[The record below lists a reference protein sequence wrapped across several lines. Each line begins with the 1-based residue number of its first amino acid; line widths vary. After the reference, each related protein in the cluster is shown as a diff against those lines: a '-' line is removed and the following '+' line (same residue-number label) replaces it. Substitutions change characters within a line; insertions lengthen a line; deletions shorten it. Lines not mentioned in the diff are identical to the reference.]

1 MNPVLSM
8 DTAKSLVRWGGRY
21 GIARA
26 VIKAGARRGDLHGRL
41 ATDPRIRAY
50 PYALYDEV
58 RSRGDLVPGKFAM
71 MTARHAVAA
80 EILRHEDFG
89 VGFPQEAMA
98 GPIGRAV
105 RWAHD
110 DAVTGPVEPPSM
122 LATDGADHARYRR
135 LVSKAFTARAVEAL
149 GADVERIA
157 EDLLGRMASAPDGR
171 VDLVAG
177 YAAALPVQVI
187 AGVLGVPLHMQQ
199 TFLRWGADLTPSLD
213 VDMRYRAFRK
223 SERALREL
231 NTWLGTHFARLRRE
245 PGDDLL
251 SRVILAGRAEDEPE
265 LTDIELAA
273 VAGLVLTAGFETTV
287 NLIGNAVVLLLAH
300 PEQLE
305 ILRADPTGWRNA
317 VEETL
322 RHDSPVQNTARH
334 ATREVQVRGQM
345 LARFQLVVVMLAA
358 ANRDPAVFADPA
370 RYDVTRS
377 NARDHLAFSAG
388 AHYCLGAALAR
399 LEGEIALRMLFD
411 RYPHLG
417 LTAAPQRR
425 PTRILRG
432 WQHLPVRLQSAV
444 PVP

>member
-1 MNPVLSM
+1 MNQV
-8 DTAKSLVRWGGRY
+8 KSFVRWGGRY

-26 VIKAGARRGDLHGRL
+26 VIKAGARSGDLHGRL

-58 RSRGDLVPGKFAM
+58 RARADLVPGKFAM
-71 MTARHAVAA
+71 MTARHAVAS
-80 EILRHEDFG
+80 EILRHEDFH
-89 VGFPQEAMA
+89 VGFPREAMA
-98 GPIGRAV
+98 GPIGRAIQ
-105 RWAHD
+105 WAHD
-110 DAVTGPVEPPSM
+110 DAVNGPVEPPSM
-122 LATDGADHARYRR
+122 LATNGAEHARYRR
-135 LVSKAFTARAVEAL
+135 LVSKAFTARAVDAL
-149 GADVERIA
+149 GTDIERIA
-157 EDLLGRMASAPDGR
+157 EELLGRMAGGGDGR
-171 VDLVAG
+171 VDLVAD

-187 AGVLGVPLHMQQ
+187 AGILGVPLHMQE

-213 VDMRYRAFRK
+213 IDMRYRAFRK

-231 NTWLGTHFARLRRE
+231 NAWLRTHFAQLRRD

-265 LTDIELAA
+265 LTDAELAA

-305 ILRADPTGWRNA
+305 ILRADANGWRNA

-334 ATREVQVRGQM
+334 TARPVELAGQSIRKWQV
-345 LARFQLVVVMLAA
+345 VVVMLAA
-358 ANRDPAVFADPA
+358 ANRDPAVFTDPS
-370 RYDVTRS
+370 RYDVTRP
-377 NARDHLAFSAG
+377 NARDHLSFSAG

-411 RYPHLG
+411 RFPGLG
-417 LTAAPQRR
+417 LTGTPQRR

-432 WQHLPVRLQSAV
+432 WATLPVRLESTV
-444 PVP
+444 PVF

>member
-1 MNPVLSM
+1 MNEL
-8 DTAKSLVRWGGRY
+8 KSFVRWGGRY

-26 VIKAGARRGDLHGRL
+26 VIKAGARGGDLHGRL
-41 ATDPRIRAY
+41 ATDPAIRAY
-50 PYALYDEV
+50 PYRLYDEI
-58 RSRGDLVPGKFAM
+58 RERGDLVPGKFAM
-71 MTARHAVAA
+71 MTARHAVAS
-80 EILRHEDFG
+80 EILRHEDFH
-89 VGFPQEAMA
+89 VGFPREAMV
-98 GPIGRAV
+98 GPIARAIQ
-105 RWAHD
+105 WAHD

-122 LATDGADHARYRR
+122 LATNGAEHARYRR

-149 GADVERIA
+149 GVDVERMA
-157 EDLLGRMASAPDGR
+157 DELLHRMRAVPDGR
-171 VDLVAG
+171 VDLVAD

-187 AGVLGVPLHMQQ
+187 AGMLGVPLQMKD
-199 TFLRWGADLTPSLD
+199 TFLRWGADLTQALD
-213 VDMRYRAFRK
+213 IDMRYRAFRR
-223 SERALREL
+223 SERALRGL
-231 NTWLGTHFARLRRE
+231 NAWLGTHFEHLRRE

-265 LTDIELAA
+265 LTDVELTA

-305 ILRADPTGWRNA
+305 ILRSGTGDWRNA

-322 RHDSPVQNTARH
+322 RYDSPVQNTARH
-334 ATREVQVRGQM
+334 AAREVEIRGTTVRRWQVV
-345 LARFQLVVVMLAA
+345 AVMLAA

-370 RYDVTRS
+370 RYDVTRA

-399 LEGEIALRMLFD
+399 LEGEIALRKLFEAFPD
-411 RYPHLG
+411 LG
-417 LTAAPQRR
+417 LTGVPQRR

-432 WQHLPVRLQSAV
+432 WQQLPVQLGTAV
-444 PVP
+444 AAA

>member
-1 MNPVLSM
+1 MNEV
-8 DTAKSLVRWGGRY
+8 KSFVRWGGRY

-26 VIKAGARRGDLHGRL
+26 VIKAGARSGDLHGRL

-58 RSRGDLVPGKFAM
+58 RARGDLVPGKFAM
-71 MTARHAVAA
+71 MTARHAVAS
-80 EILRHEDFG
+80 EILRHEDFH

-105 RWAHD
+105 QWAHD
-110 DAVTGPVEPPSM
+110 DAVAGPVEPPSM
-122 LATDGADHARYRR
+122 LATNGAQHARYRR
-135 LVSKAFTARAVEAL
+135 LVSKAFTARAVDAL

-157 EDLLGRMASAPDGR
+157 DDLLGRMAGARDGR
-171 VDLVAG
+171 VDLVAD

-187 AGVLGVPLHMQQ
+187 AGMLGVPLHMQA

-213 VDMRYRAFRK
+213 IDMRYRAFRK
-223 SERALREL
+223 CERALREL
-231 NTWLGTHFARLRRE
+231 NAWLLTHFAQLRRE

-265 LTDIELAA
+265 LTDAELAA

-287 NLIGNAVVLLLAH
+287 NLVGNAVVLLLAH

-305 ILRADPTGWRNA
+305 ILRADPGGWRNA

-334 ATREVQVRGQM
+334 TARPVELAGQTI
-345 LARFQLVVVMLAA
+345 AKWRVVVVMLAA
-358 ANRDPAVFADPA
+358 ANRDPAVFTDPA
-370 RYDVTRS
+370 RYDVTRP

-411 RYPHLG
+411 RYPTLG
-417 LTAAPQRR
+417 LTAPPQRR

-432 WQHLPVRLQSAV
+432 WATMPVRLEAGLPIS
-444 PVP
+444 